1 MTKKNK
7 NILKI
12 SVVGQAAEHVTGS
25 GTLFECGKSLYLAE
39 FGMSQR
45 NSLKEDYRENN
56 AKFDFK
62 ISHLAAVVVGHSHLD
77 HIGRLPL
84 LVKRGYSN
92 PIYVPE
98 GNKDI
103 MMNMLLDA
111 ANICERNVKSL
122 SIQMDRDVEPIYTK
136 EDAAHTV
143 ALIKE
148 IPFNELYAI
157 DDTLII
163 KFIGSGHIA
172 GAAQIEMYFNK
183 DNITKKVLYT
193 SDLGNIDTPRVF
205 QSEFQQCECADVV
218 IGEATYGDKS
228 RPKATKQTRK
238 KDREKI
244 KTLVEEVCNQKRGKI
259 LIPCF
264 ALERLPLILSE
275 IYEIF
280 HGDETFRIPVIVD
293 SPLGQKNIKAY
304 IKSLPQEKAEY
315 LCKVLLWEN
324 VIQVNSFSETLTW
337 CALKKPCIILAS
349 SGMLQHGRSVFY
361 LEALIG
367 DYNNHVVIVGYSP
380 ENTISYKIK
389 NGKSSKYITI
399 DSKMYRNACGVTCL
413 NSFSSHMQY
422 EDLLDYYSSINCQKI
437 VLVHSQMETKIAFSK
452 DLEKELSKKLKT
464 AKVIAANSSTTIN
477 I

>member
-12 SVVGQAAEHVTGS
+12 SVIGQAAEHVTGS

-39 FGMSQR
+39 LGMSQR

-62 ISHLAAVVVGHSHLD
+62 ISNLAAVVVGHSHLD

-84 LVKRGYSN
+84 LVKRGYSG
-92 PIYVPE
+92 PIYVPQ
-98 GNKDI
+98 GNKDV
-103 MMNMLLDA
+103 MLNMLMDA
-111 ANICERNVKSL
+111 AGICERNAKTL
-122 SIQMDRDVEPIYTK
+122 SMQTGRDVEPIYTK
-136 EDAAHTV
+136 EDAAHTIV
-143 ALIKE
+143 LIKE
-148 IPFNELYAI
+148 LPFGELFAV
-157 DDTLII
+157 DDYLII

-172 GAAQIEMYFNK
+172 GAAQIEMFFNK
-183 DNITKKVLYT
+183 DNISRKVLYT
-193 SDLGNIDTPRVF
+193 SDLGNIDTPTVF
-205 QSEFQQCECADVV
+205 QSGFEPCQYADVV
-218 IGEATYGDKS
+218 IGEATYGDKG
-228 RPKATKQTRK
+228 RPKATKQARK

-244 KTLVEEVCNQKRGKI
+244 KTLVQEVCGEKRGKI

-280 HGDETFRIPVIVD
+280 HEDESFKIPVIVD

-304 IKSLPQEKAEY
+304 IKALPQEKAEY
-315 LCKVLLWEN
+315 LCKILLWGN

-349 SGMLQHGRSVFY
+349 SGMLQHGRSVTY

-367 DYNNHVVIVGYSP
+367 DYSNHVVIVGYSP

-389 NGKSSKYITI
+389 NGKAHKHIII

-413 NSFSSHMQY
+413 NSYSSHMQY
-422 EDLLDYYSSINCQKI
+422 EDLLKYYSSINCQKV
-437 VLVHSQMETKIAFSK
+437 VLVHSQMETKISFAK
-452 DLEKELSKKLKT
+452 DLEAEFSKKLKSSR
-464 AKVIAANSSTTIN
+464 VIAANLSTTIN